1 MARGPVILD
10 GTAAAERRLKR
21 LARKAG
27 RGVGPTLG
35 IIVATGNPETYT
47 YIEQKRK
54 RAEAVGCRVVMD
66 DLGPRATKRKLL
78 EACARMNRS
87 RGITGYIVQLPL
99 PRGIDP
105 IEIFAVVDPAK
116 DADGLTPENLGR
128 LYTGRPGILPA
139 TPKGILE
146 LLGDYRIDPKGMHVT
161 VVGKGLLTGLPL
173 ATLLSHR
180 GATVTSCDKLT
191 KDLSA
196 HTRTADLVVTAAGK
210 PGLITARMIGKGAV
224 VVDVGVTRLKTRLSG
239 DVDFAGVS
247 KKARAITPVPGGVG
261 PMTVVSLLENVY
273 ALAETRIH

>member
-10 GTAAAERRLKR
+10 GTAAAERRLRR
-21 LARKAG
+21 LARRAG
-27 RGVGPTLG
+27 TGPGPGLG
-35 IIVATGNPETYT
+35 IIVATDNRATYT
-47 YIEQKRK
+47 YIEQKRR
-54 RAEAVGCRVVMD
+54 RAEAVGCRVVID
-66 DLGPRATKRKLL
+66 DLGPRATERELL

-87 RGITGYIVQLPL
+87 RRVTGYIVQLPL

-105 IEIFAVVDPAK
+105 IRIFAAVDPAK
-116 DADGLTPENLGR
+116 DADGLSPENLGR
-128 LYTGRPGILPA
+128 LYTARPGILPA

-146 LLGDYRIDPKGMHVT
+146 LLRDYRIDPKGMHAT

-196 HTRTADLVVTAAGK
+196 HTRTADLVITAAGK
-210 PGLITARMIGKGAV
+210 PGLITARMVRKGAV
-224 VVDVGVTRLKTRLSG
+224 VVDVGATRVKTRLSG
-239 DVDFAGVS
+239 DVDFGGVS

-273 ALAETRIH
+273 VLAETRPR